1 MTERQKQQVKTIVLP
16 RIDGKLTN
24 LVRTEKITQKE
35 RLVNHLLRRRSNLM
49 KMMGEYERQ
58 S

>member
-16 RIDGKLTN
+16 RIDGKLTA
-24 LVRTEKITQKE
+24 LVRTEKVTQKE